1 MTKREK
7 PPKHSLKQVI
17 GNNIWMTKF
26 VFKYAPTLIVY
37 KIIRIPIAVLTTYI
51 NVNMVRWILDSVQAN
66 DEVSSVVLLIVA
78 ISSFFIVTNVILAVF
93 DRIVVP
99 QKQINLSA
107 HIREDIIRKVG
118 AIDQISFQ
126 K

>member
-66 DEVSSVVLLIVA
+66 EEISSVVLL
-78 ISSFFIVTNVILAVF
+78 FFYRDKCYSGGF
-93 DRIVVP
+93 
-99 QKQINLSA
+99 
-107 HIREDIIRKVG
+107 
-118 AIDQISFQ
+118 
-126 K
+126 